1 MVEII
6 IPNVSCSMVHLS
18 IGNDSILVSTIKMR
32 LKNGWTVWIDYMHSQ
47 WAQQSLLNTI
57 KAYLS
62 NSVRIPISTYQTLIS
77 AYDSPQDNQPNTG
90 IQGMESPLSDRPNM
104 AFQGMAT
111 LQGDQPNMAFQG
123 MIPPHGAQ
131 PNMAFQDK
139 KTSSKDYAPK
149 RKRTQPHSER
159 NGKFQVMAGASSDH
173 PNQGMLLSQGGPPM
187 VVMFQEEHEKTPM
200 DMVFCQR
207 MAPMPELKKTIE
219 ELFYLTMN
227 GGWDEVVNIYEDPS
241 IQKAMITK
249 SEGTILHIAVNNG
262 KTDIVENLVE
272 KLMDLRVLDITNK
285 MGNTAIHLAAIA
297 GNVRMCKCM
306 AEKRP
311 QLVVKP
317 NTIGE
322 TPLLAAVKYGRKEA
336 FIYLHSKCYQVDG
349 NDYLIRKNGYQNI
362 LHAAIE
368 REYFDL
374 AYQIIK
380 KYNKNLKS
388 DWDLA
393 NFLNVKGFSA
403 LHLLASRPSA
413 FRSGSQLGRFKLLF
427 YNFIVI
433 DRLEET
439 PLNSILNNESQSI
452 RNIQSQENYP
462 TSPKW
467 LCSWALWR
475 SPPNQRDKEDPHDLR
490 SGPTVPQWLWWWRRY
505 PRKQRDEENPHDKR
519 YESTDDRG
527 SGSKNNQREGGSHNN
542 EHSFPPIYSM
552 CNYFFKPALVVL
564 QFIGFINID
573 EMKEEKQKH
582 TWAVQIMEELVSQSS
597 WWEYD
602 PASMGVVEMVE
613 KILDVFPV
621 AICDVDDQGGR
632 NALHFAAANRK
643 HRVFKVISERCSLDY
658 VFRRSDHQVN
668 TPLHLAAK
676 LDSERQ
682 PWRTS
687 SAVLQILLELNWFKI
702 VSKIMPPDL
711 LAYRNADLQTAKDIF
726 TKTHKDMIK
735 EGADELTRMANSCSV
750 VAALIATVAFATAA
764 TIPGGFRSE
773 DGKPMFE
780 GKIAFY
786 VFTVSSFLALCASII
801 SVITFL
807 AILNYPHQES
817 DFGMYLPRKM
827 MIGFTSLLL
836 SIAFMFASFCASHF
850 FLLKD
855 KLHHSMAYPLYLIY
869 LIVCFIITLFAIC
882 QFPLYFDIIKYS
894 ITRELPDN

>member
-462 TSPKW
+462 TF
-467 LCSWALWR
+467 
-475 SPPNQRDKEDPHDLR
+475 
-490 SGPTVPQWLWWWRRY
+490 PQWLWWWRRY

-519 YESTDDRG
+519 YEST
-527 SGSKNNQREGGSHNN
+527 
-542 EHSFPPIYSM
+542 
-552 CNYFFKPALVVL
+552 
-564 QFIGFINID
+564 GFINID

-602 PASMGVVEMVE
+602 PVYLNRRGQSPFLMAASMGVVEMVE

>member
-368 REYFDL
+368 REYF
-374 AYQIIK
+374 
-380 KYNKNLKS
+380 
-388 DWDLA
+388 
-393 NFLNVKGFSA
+393 V
-403 LHLLASRPSA
+403 
-413 FRSGSQLGRFKLLF
+413 
-427 YNFIVI
+427 IVI

-462 TSPKW
+462 TF
-467 LCSWALWR
+467 
-475 SPPNQRDKEDPHDLR
+475 
-490 SGPTVPQWLWWWRRY
+490 PQWLWWWRRY

-564 QFIGFINID
+564 QFIVHAGFINID

-602 PASMGVVEMVE
+602 PVYLNRRGQSPFLMAASMGVVEMVE

>member
-462 TSPKW
+462 TF
-467 LCSWALWR
+467 
-475 SPPNQRDKEDPHDLR
+475 
-490 SGPTVPQWLWWWRRY
+490 PQWLWWWRRY

-519 YESTDDRG
+519 YESTV
-527 SGSKNNQREGGSHNN
+527 H
-542 EHSFPPIYSM
+542 
-552 CNYFFKPALVVL
+552 A
-564 QFIGFINID
+564 GFINID

-602 PASMGVVEMVE
+602 PVYLNRRGQSPFLMAASMGVVEMVE